1 MNKDFNIPKPPQK
14 IDPIPKGTLLSWG
27 LCKFID
33 VLIEDIVNEDL
44 AKMNQEGFSWKNQES

>member
-14 IDPIPKGTLLSWG
+14 IDPIPKGTLLSSG

-44 AKMNQEGFSWKNQES
+44 TKINQEAPLWKNQES